1 MIVEEDS
8 LELYFGFG
16 CLEKSGRV
24 EKWISLVPCACVIV
38 ISYRVTLDEE
48 HVFMCSN
55 LDHQEL
61 EEFWGA

>member
-16 CLEKSGRV
+16 CLVCLEKSGRV

-38 ISYRVTLDEE
+38 ISYSRRGARV
-48 HVFMCSN
+48 HVFKS
-55 LDHQEL
+55 
-61 EEFWGA
+61 